1 MLPPDVDSIIL
12 EHHERPDGTGV
23 PKQLTANQ
31 IKPLSSIF
39 IFAHDIV
46 DIIFS
51 LEQQGESPSKEAVI
65 KNLNTKLYNVSNFKK
80 SYEAF

>member
-1 MLPPDVDSIIL
+1 M
-12 EHHERPDGTGV
+12 
-23 PKQLTANQ
+23 
-31 IKPLSSIF
+31 
-39 IFAHDIV
+39 

-80 SYEAF
+80 SYEALMNIKLFEDDK